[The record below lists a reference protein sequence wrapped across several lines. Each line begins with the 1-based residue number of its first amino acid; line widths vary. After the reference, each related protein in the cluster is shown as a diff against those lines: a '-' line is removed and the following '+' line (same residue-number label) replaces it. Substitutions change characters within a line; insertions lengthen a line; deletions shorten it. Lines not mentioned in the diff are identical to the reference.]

1 MARKMQRA
9 PVYFAIVQARF
20 NPIMALDSY
29 APQIQEQFRRNGLPD
44 AQKGMLA
51 TVNLNLAPPAEQ
63 VASQVPVV
71 QQVARYTFHKMDRT
85 AGFILDQGA
94 LTFQTTEYEVFETF
108 SGEFL
113 RGLRVVHDAVGL
125 DFTERVGFRYLD
137 AVFPKADEGLADYLN
152 PAVLGLGQHFQEAMI
167 HSLSET
173 RLRSADHQIIA
184 RVIIQDGAVGFPPDL
199 VQSIPP
205 PVAERFRV
213 LQGRHAIL
221 DTDGFFET
229 REPFSLDRIGDHLR
243 LIHDAIA
250 TTFRATVTPHAIKA
264 WEQ

>member
-1 MARKMQRA
+1 MARKMKRA
-9 PVYFAIVQARF
+9 PVYFAIMQARF
-20 NPIMALDSY
+20 NPIMTLDSY
-29 APQIQEQFRRNGLPD
+29 APQIQEQFRRHGFPD

-51 TVNLNLAPPAEQ
+51 TVNLNLAPAAQ
-63 VASQVPVV
+63 AASQVPVV
-71 QQVARYTFHKMDRT
+71 QQVARYTFYNMDRT

-94 LTFQTTEYEVFETF
+94 LTFQTSEYDVFETF

-113 RGLRVVHDAVGL
+113 RGLQVVHDAVVL
-125 DFTERVGFRYLD
+125 DFTDRIGFRYLD
-137 AVFPKADEGLADYLN
+137 AVFPKANEGLADYLN
-152 PAVLGLGQHFQEAMI
+152 PTVLGLGEHFQETMI

-173 RLRSADHQIIA
+173 RLRSADHQVIA

-199 VQSIPP
+199 VQASPP
-205 PVAERFRV
+205 PIAERFRV
-213 LQGRHAIL
+213 SQGRHAIL

-250 TTFRATVTPHAIKA
+250 TTFRATVTSHAIKA
-264 WEQ
+264 WE